1 MVEDEALWRR
11 AILNKYGQIKEW
23 ISNVV
28 DSTYKVSVWRS
39 IRNLWDSLKK
49 NLVVKVGEG
58 HKVFSWK
65 DKWIGQECLNSVF
78 ADLFS
83 FCTNPEAKIA
93 EIWSPQGWNLPSGEI

>member
-58 HKVFSWK
+58 NKVFFWE
-65 DKWIGQECLNSVF
+65 GQVDWTRVSKLGFPRSILVLNQS
-78 ADLFS
+78 
-83 FCTNPEAKIA
+83 
-93 EIWSPQGWNLPSGEI
+93 